1 MYELFSAQS
10 YESRDQRSFW
20 LINSSNEQYTK
31 AAVTDIGVVVT
42 YVGDYDDYGIRVV
55 ANLHKGVMITK
66 GKGTLANPYNIT
78 K

>member
-1 MYELFSAQS
+1 MAKINEKIKHYREL
-10 YESRDQRSFW
+10 RG
-20 LINSSNEQYTK
+20 IG
-31 AAVTDIGVVVT
+31 IGVVVT